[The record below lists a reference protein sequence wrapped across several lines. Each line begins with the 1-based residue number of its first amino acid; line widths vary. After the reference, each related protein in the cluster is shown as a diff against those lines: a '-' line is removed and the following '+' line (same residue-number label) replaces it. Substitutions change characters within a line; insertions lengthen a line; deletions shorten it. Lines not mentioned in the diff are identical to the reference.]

1 MPASDR
7 SAPFAGPAAPSVDPH
22 ASAAPAPLSSQP
34 GDDEILPFQL
44 DRSDIRGRAARL
56 DATLG
61 DILGKH
67 DYPPIIAGLAAEA
80 ALITALIGQTLKLR
94 WRLSLQVR
102 GDGPIRLIATD
113 WFAPKAEGEPAH
125 MRAYAG
131 FDAEALDPAKNPF
144 EQIGKGYFAVVIDQG
159 AGMRPYQGMTPIAG
173 GSLAACAETYF
184 AQSEQIATRFAL
196 ASAEAGAPGEAPSWR
211 AGGVM
216 LQHLPPA
223 SPLMPGEGGSG
234 EDGLLTAHD
243 VAEMGENGEDWTRA
257 NLLLD
262 TVETHELLGPHV
274 DPSTLLLRLFHEE
287 RPRVWPAQPVRFGCT
302 CSAEKVVA
310 ALHQYS
316 AKDIASMTTVE
327 GVVTADCQFCGAHYR
342 FDPATL
348 GFEAERPN
356 DLPGGD
362 APSV

>member
-1 MPASDR
+1 MPTSDR
-7 SAPFAGPAAPSVDPH
+7 FAPQASPAAPVGDPH
-22 ASAAPAPLSSQP
+22 AAAAPAPRSAET
-34 GDDEILPFQL
+34 GDDEVLPFQL

-67 DYPPIIAGLAAEA
+67 DYPPAVAGLAAEA
-80 ALITALIGQTLKLR
+80 ALITALIGQTMKLR

-113 WFAPKAEGEPAH
+113 WYAPKAEGEPAH

-131 FDAEALDPAKNPF
+131 FDAEALDPAVSPYR
-144 EQIGKGYFAVVIDQG
+144 QLGKGYFAVIIDQG

-196 ASAEAGAPGEAPSWR
+196 ASAEAGVPGAPPSWR
-211 AGGVM
+211 AGGIM
-216 LQHLPPA
+216 LQHFPPA
-223 SPLMPGEGGSG
+223 SPFVGGEGGTG
-234 EDGLLTAHD
+234 EDGLLTAAD
-243 VAEMGENGEDWTRA
+243 VAEMGENGEDWIRA
-257 NLLLD
+257 NMLLD
-262 TVETHELLGPHV
+262 TAETHELLGPHV
-274 DPSTLLLRLFHEE
+274 DPQTLLLRLFHEE

-302 CSAEKVVA
+302 CSAEKVRA

-327 GVVTADCQFCGAHYR
+327 GCVTADCQFCGTRYT

-348 GFEAERPN
+348 GFEA
-356 DLPGGD
+356 
-362 APSV
+362 